1 MKIGASSFAS
11 PLPDLEKEVDSI
23 ELYIPKL
30 KLYNEG
36 KLTKERVDEL
46 HDLLSTGSA
55 HTTMHAP
62 YFGELPNYPKE
73 LIVDTAHMGS
83 IQMSIMEESIS
94 LASDFGC
101 SVLTLHPGKI
111 TGDREKSFMRMVGN
125 LKKLAIEAG
134 NCGIILGLENKE
146 GTDPTNLCCAVDEH
160 LRAIREVN
168 SPYLNATFD
177 IGHANLTCGGDMGKL
192 RDFVRGVNG
201 HVAHVHVHD
210 NNGVLAES
218 YYGDMHGA
226 PGEGNIDFSV
236 LRELDFKEVF
246 NLEVFSMDAVRTGK
260 SVLSGLLFSM
270 PYEHVNPDI
279 PHHSRHPL

>member
-11 PLPDLEKEVDSI
+11 PLPELEKEVYSI

-62 YFGELPNYPKE
+62 YFGELPNYPKD
-73 LIVDTAHMGS
+73 LMVDTANMGS
-83 IQMSIMEESIS
+83 IQMRLLEESIS
-94 LASDFGC
+94 LASEFGC

-111 TGDREKSFMRMVGN
+111 TGDRENSFRRMVEN
-125 LKKLAIEAG
+125 LKSLAIEAG
-134 NCGIILGLENKE
+134 NRGIILGLENKE
-146 GTDPTNLCCAVDEH
+146 GTDPTNLCCKVDEH
-160 LRAIREVN
+160 LRAVREVN
-168 SPYLNATFD
+168 SPYLKATFD

-192 RDFVRGVNG
+192 RDFVRGLNC

-218 YYGDMHGA
+218 YFGDLHGA

-236 LRELDFKEVF
+236 LNELDFNGVF
-246 NLEVFSMDAVRTGK
+246 NLEVFTMDAVRAGK
-260 SVLSGLLFSM
+260 SMLSKL
-270 PYEHVNPDI
+270 
-279 PHHSRHPL
+279 